1 MAAASFPLPPDT
13 NKPSVHHTLREIN
26 RLANSVGIVSFIRR
40 LLIHFEDYLIL
51 PILYGKALRST
62 KVYLFKGDAFTIRG
76 SSVSID
82 YQSNCKKM
90 ITHCLIGI

>member
-51 PILYGKALRST
+51 PIPYMEKLCDQIRFTFFRGKYSQLGDFWCRLITSLLA
-62 KVYLFKGDAFTIRG
+62 KVCYSK
-76 SSVSID
+76 
-82 YQSNCKKM
+82 
-90 ITHCLIGI
+90 